1 MTQDT
6 GPGFA
11 RRITFRVQTVLG
23 RSETLRISSTATVLI
38 AIRMLGTL
46 GTFAYTVLMARMM
59 TPQDFGLIW
68 TLLSAVYLCSYLT
81 TLNIGSVAIREM
93 VKARGAGDDA
103 TAAGFVIISRR
114 ILLVVTGPAV
124 LGFVGV
130 IGWRN
135 PEVLSDH
142 WPAVLTAAAMIP
154 VMGWN
159 MTNSQQAT
167 ALGQSVR
174 SQLPRE
180 LVRPLVFLVAL
191 GVIWVI
197 GITLN
202 LEEIIALYLLVVVL
216 VAVFQYLLIARFFEF
231 TKGLT
236 PQIAGWQRWVFSG
249 LMLAPTR
256 LVADQLKSVLIM
268 AAALSLGSA
277 GVAKIAIALNIV
289 NFMNFAITAVE
300 IAFSAK
306 TSQSLLQ
313 GIKAGL
319 PGRRMVRATH
329 FIAISGALKMA
340 LVSVGLLVFWLLMP
354 MLIGLFGPGYGE
366 SLGAAYWLLLIPVSK
381 AFFGNTILIEQIF
394 DHRFEIM
401 ISSLVGVAA
410 LPLAAYFIVPA
421 MILNGTEPVTATA
434 RVFALVLTGLQALR
448 WAICLWRTGV
458 DASVPGALW
467 RRFREKS
474 GAVR

>member
-1 MTQDT
+1 M
-6 GPGFA
+6 P
-11 RRITFRVQTVLG
+11 
-23 RSETLRISSTATVLI
+23 
-38 AIRMLGTL
+38 
-46 GTFAYTVLMARMM
+46 FAYTVLMARMM

-124 LGFVGV
+124 LGFIGV

-135 PEVLSDH
+135 PDVLSEH

-236 PQIAGWQRWVFSG
+236 PQITGWQRWVFSG
-249 LMLAPTR
+249 LMLARQADWSPTNS
-256 LVADQLKSVLIM
+256 K
-268 AAALSLGSA
+268 
-277 GVAKIAIALNIV
+277 
-289 NFMNFAITAVE
+289 
-300 IAFSAK
+300 
-306 TSQSLLQ
+306 
-313 GIKAGL
+313 
-319 PGRRMVRATH
+319 
-329 FIAISGALKMA
+329 
-340 LVSVGLLVFWLLMP
+340 VS
-354 MLIGLFGPGYGE
+354 
-366 SLGAAYWLLLIPVSK
+366 
-381 AFFGNTILIEQIF
+381 
-394 DHRFEIM
+394 
-401 ISSLVGVAA
+401 
-410 LPLAAYFIVPA
+410 
-421 MILNGTEPVTATA
+421 
-434 RVFALVLTGLQALR
+434 
-448 WAICLWRTGV
+448 
-458 DASVPGALW
+458 
-467 RRFREKS
+467 
-474 GAVR
+474 

>member
-1 MTQDT
+1 MPRQSF
-6 GPGFA
+6 P
-11 RRITFRVQTVLG
+11 RRLSTRIQSLFG
-23 RSETLRISSTATVLI
+23 RSETLRVSGTASVLI
-38 AIRMLGTL
+38 AIRTLGTL

-59 TPQDFGLIW
+59 SPQDFGLIW

-81 TLNIGSVAIREM
+81 TLNIGSVAIREI
-93 VKARGAGDDA
+93 VKARSVGDDA
-103 TAAGFVIISRR
+103 TATGFVVISRR
-114 ILLVVTGPAV
+114 ILMAVTGPAV

-130 IGWRN
+130 IWWRN
-135 PEVLSDH
+135 PAVLADH
-142 WPAVLTAAAMIP
+142 WIAVLIAAAMIP

-180 LVRPLVFLVAL
+180 LVRPMVFLVAL
-191 GVIWVI
+191 GAIWVI
-197 GITLN
+197 GVTLN

-216 VAVFQYLLIARFFEF
+216 VALFQYLLIARFFSF
-231 TKGLT
+231 TNGQT
-236 PQIAGWQRWVFSG
+236 PQIQGWQRWVFSG

-268 AAALSLGSA
+268 AASLSLGSA

-306 TSQSLLQ
+306 TSQSLLA
-313 GIKAGL
+313 GIKAGV
-319 PGRRMVRATH
+319 PGRQMFRATH
-329 FIAISGALKMA
+329 FIAVSGALKLG
-340 LVSVGLLVFWLLMP
+340 LVTAGLLVFWLLMP
-354 MLIGLFGPGYGE
+354 ALIGLFGPGYGE
-366 SLGAAYWLLLIPVSK
+366 SLGAAYWLLLIPASK

-394 DHRFEIM
+394 DHRLEIM
-401 ISSLVGVAA
+401 ISSLLGVAA
-410 LPLAAYFIVPA
+410 LPLAAAFVVPVLA
-421 MILNGTEPVTATA
+421 RNGTDPVTATA
-434 RVFALVLTGLQALR
+434 MVFALVLTGLQALR

-467 RRFREKS
+467 RRTRQKS
-474 GAVR
+474 KAAL